1 MHSGKNIVDFSFCFQ
16 YDRQFWIPII
26 FLLLQVI
33 DTNCWPSYRF
43 NIPNGNIVPNPCNPT
58 EMWTAVGHGKPKVFA
73 PRNPFGE
80 DFLRSRMV
88 SKYFKPF
95 NCGFISFRGYPFSWI
110 KDILY
115 FRRYLISV
123 FCQSQHTHQ

>member
-33 DTNCWPSYRF
+33 GSNCWPSYRF

-88 SKYFKPF
+88 SKYF
-95 NCGFISFRGYPFSWI
+95 
-110 KDILY
+110 
-115 FRRYLISV
+115 
-123 FCQSQHTHQ
+123 